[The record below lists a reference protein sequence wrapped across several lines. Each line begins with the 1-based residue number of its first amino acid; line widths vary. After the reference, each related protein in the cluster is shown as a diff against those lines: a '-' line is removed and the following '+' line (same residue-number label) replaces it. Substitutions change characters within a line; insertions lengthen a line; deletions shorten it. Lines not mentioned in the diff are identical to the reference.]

1 MFLLSR
7 DFCTLPLH
15 LFYTSFF
22 HQSQEKKEREWM
34 SKQYQKLRYKVKK
47 SFVKLVDFLSKSIY
61 MYIPRRAWSFYP
73 VNSLISLQISNYYG
87 FVFVQ
92 CCVLRLIFTIK
103 HVLTIFCFL
112 NLALNLSSFCSLRYS
127 STSLPPYFRV
137 KVPLFV
143 KHNSPEISTSKTR
156 FRKFC
161 KRLSVYP

>member
-15 LFYTSFF
+15 LFYTPFF

-73 VNSLISLQISNYYG
+73 VNSLISLQISDYYG
-87 FVFVQ
+87 FVFVR

-127 STSLPPYFRV
+127 FTSLPPYFRV

-143 KHNSPEISTSKTR
+143 KHNSPEISTNKTR

>member
-15 LFYTSFF
+15 LFYTPFF

-73 VNSLISLQISNYYG
+73 VNSLISLQISDYYG
-87 FVFVQ
+87 FVFVR

-143 KHNSPEISTSKTR
+143 KHNSPEISTNKTR